1 MRKIFVV
8 GLLIL
13 SCFFVVN
20 SSDCPAKE
28 QAKFLLLIAEQ
39 NIEGPQRCWW
49 ASEID
54 LSAVEA
60 ELSKRLIVGGY
71 QVLDPSQVSGFLSK
85 EKAFRSINLSD
96 EESVELAKFSQ
107 ADYVILGKAIASS
120 GGNVP
125 ESNMLSCFA
134 NVTIKLIRVDD
145 GQIIAYL
152 DASGSSA
159 HMDVI
164 SGGREALLKAADD
177 LAEKIITTLS
187 QEGEQQEVLGQ
198 GGGQKE

>member
-1 MRKIFVV
+1 MRKIFL
-8 GLLIL
+8 GLLLL
-13 SCFFVVN
+13 SCFLVIN
-20 SSDCPAKE
+20 SSNCLAKE

-54 LSAVEA
+54 LSAVEVG
-60 ELSKRLIVGGY
+60 LSKRLIKGGY
-71 QVLDPSQVSGFLSK
+71 RVLDPSQVSGILSK

-96 EESVELAKFSQ
+96 EESVELAKLSG
-107 ADYVILGKAIASS
+107 ADYVILGKAVASS

-134 NVTIKLIRVDD
+134 NVTIKLIQVDK
-145 GQIIAYL
+145 GEIIDYL
-152 DASGSSA
+152 DASSSSA

-177 LAEKIITTLS
+177 LAVKVINALI
-187 QEGEQQEVLGQ
+187 QKDRQQETID
-198 GGGQKE
+198 

>member
-1 MRKIFVV
+1 MRKFFI
-8 GLLIL
+8 GLLVL
-13 SCFFVVN
+13 SCFLVIN
-20 SSDCPAKE
+20 SSNCLAKE

-54 LSAVEA
+54 LSTVEA
-60 ELSKRLIVGGY
+60 ELSKQLIAGGY
-71 QVLDPSQVSGFLSK
+71 QVLDPSQISGVLSK
-85 EKAFRSINLSD
+85 EEAFRSINLSD
-96 EESVELAKFSQ
+96 EKSIELAKLSQ
-107 ADYVILGKAIASS
+107 ADYVILGKAVASS

-152 DASGSSA
+152 DAGGSSA
-159 HMDVI
+159 HLDVI
-164 SGGREALLKAADD
+164 SGGREALLEAADD
-177 LAEKIITTLS
+177 LAIKVINALN
-187 QEGEQQEVLGQ
+187 QEGKQQEALEQ
-198 GGGQKE
+198 GEGE